1 MAKRRKD
8 IKRSDAVSSSNASIS
23 IKHGSANSSSVKSS
37 SSSSGS
43 SSIKLKGRSLESN
56 MKRLEKSQIKKEKEF
71 KKKQIQKYN
80 ARMREIDKQYGRGM
94 SKALYTES
102 LKSVNGIKLVTKSGR
117 ISTTSDLTEESLS
130 YINALIDKPKEVYKE
145 LEKSEDKYI
154 QNALEKYKDKD
165 IAVIKKK
172 LGKEFVAKKSF
183 SGTVDEMIEFFYN
196 LSNELEYYLRSSTE
210 IPFPEE
216 RKDLEEFYYDIKK
229 DLLILNG
236 DANAV
241 SDDLNR
247 KGTKTWSDLSS
258 IQKRIQDMSAR
269 YIDLQANIEIYIDR
283 LSMES

>member
-1 MAKRRKD
+1 MAKK
-8 IKRSDAVSSSNASIS
+8 KSINRGDS
-23 IKHGSANSSSVKSS
+23 LTTSQGLKITTSKSKSS
-37 SSSSGS
+37 SKAST
-43 SSIKLKGRSLESN
+43 KTQKASN
-56 MKRLEKSQIKKEKEF
+56 SNINKFTSTMDKMA
-71 KKKQIQKYN
+71 KQQYKNKIAKFN
-80 ARMREIDKQYGRGM
+80 ARMKEIDKQYGRGM
-94 SKALYTES
+94 SKALYTEA
-102 LKSVNGIKLVTKSGR
+102 LRSVNGIKLTKSGR

-130 YINALIDKPKEVYKE
+130 YINKLIYKPKEVYKE
-145 LEKSEDKYI
+145 LEKSEDEYI

-183 SGTVDEMIEFFYN
+183 SGTVDEMIQFFYN

-216 RKDLEEFYYDIKK
+216 KKELEEFYYDIKK

-247 KGTKTWSDLSS
+247 KGKKTWSDLGS
-258 IQKRIQDMSAR
+258 IQKRIQDMYAR

>member
-1 MAKRRKD
+1 MAKK
-8 IKRSDAVSSSNASIS
+8 KSINRGDS
-23 IKHGSANSSSVKSS
+23 LNKSQGLKITTSKSS
-37 SSSSGS
+37 SKAST
-43 SSIKLKGRSLESN
+43 KTQKASN
-56 MKRLEKSQIKKEKEF
+56 SNINKFTSTMDKMA
-71 KKKQIQKYN
+71 KQQYKNKIAKFN
-80 ARMREIDKQYGRGM
+80 ARMKEIDKQYGRGM

-102 LKSVNGIKLVTKSGR
+102 LRSVNGIKLTKSGR

-130 YINALIDKPKEVYKE
+130 YINKLIDKPKEVYKE
-145 LEKSEDKYI
+145 LEKSEDEYI

-183 SGTVDEMIEFFYN
+183 SGTVNEMIEFFYN

-247 KGTKTWSDLSS
+247 KGKKTWSDLGS

-283 LSMES
+283 LSMESWLCLEEMIIY

>member
-1 MAKRRKD
+1 MAKK
-8 IKRSDAVSSSNASIS
+8 KSINRGDS
-23 IKHGSANSSSVKSS
+23 LNTSQGLKINTSKSKSS
-37 SSSSGS
+37 SKAST
-43 SSIKLKGRSLESN
+43 KTQKASN
-56 MKRLEKSQIKKEKEF
+56 SNINKFTSTMDKMG
-71 KKKQIQKYN
+71 KQQYKNNIAKFN
-80 ARMREIDKQYGRGM
+80 ARMTEIDKQYGRGM
-94 SKALYTES
+94 SKALYIEA
-102 LKSVNGIKLVTKSGR
+102 LMSVNGIKLTKSGR
-117 ISTTSDLTEESLS
+117 ISTKSELTEESLS
-130 YINALIDKPKEVYKE
+130 YINELIDKPKQVYKK
-145 LEKSEDKYI
+145 LEKSEDEYI

-183 SGTVDEMIEFFYN
+183 SGTVEEMIQFFYN

-236 DANAV
+236 DANEV

-247 KGTKTWSDLSS
+247 KGKKTWSDLGS
-258 IQKRIQDMSAR
+258 IQKRIQDMNAR